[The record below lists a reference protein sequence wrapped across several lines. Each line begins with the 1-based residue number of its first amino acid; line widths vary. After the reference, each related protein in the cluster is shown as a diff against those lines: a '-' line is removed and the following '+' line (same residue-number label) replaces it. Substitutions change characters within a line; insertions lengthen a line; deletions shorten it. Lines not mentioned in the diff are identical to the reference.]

1 MLERDSVQSKPK
13 KNNQVRGSN
22 FTATEIST
30 NIKTNNNQVKF
41 AKRDKSGHAVAPPG
55 GSGLLAQ
62 QHAELGE
69 KLNEVGLQPNFYK
82 NISAKES
89 STITNEA
96 IGNKI
101 NLYSLAE
108 PFPTKVTPSKN
119 MSRKKERML

>member
-1 MLERDSVQSKPK
+1 M
-13 KNNQVRGSN
+13 
-22 FTATEIST
+22 
-30 NIKTNNNQVKF
+30 KF
-41 AKRDKSGHAVAPPG
+41 AKRDKNGHAVAPPG

-82 NISAKES
+82 NMGAKES
-89 STITNEA
+89 TTVTSEA

-108 PFPTKVTPSKN
+108 PFPMKESPVKN
-119 MSRKKERML
+119 RSRKKERMS